1 MKVAH
6 FDQLSHRELCRD
18 IERFINNTSNIKI
31 ISLTEVF
38 ATESRGYFNATLI
51 YTENI

>member
-6 FDQLSHRELCRD
+6 FDELSHQALCRD
-18 IERFINNTSNIKI
+18 IESFIMKNPNIKV

-51 YTENI
+51 YTEK